1 MTRSRPTILK
11 RFNTKRPSWVNP
23 EKFLDPRLQNLFE
36 MSYFSDSRNSD
47 GAVAT
52 GWGAVDDNKQLNT
65 IASRLPESEAP
76 ADQDSPE
83 DNEAWNNAHGS
94 NESGSDE
101 DSNAPTQTR
110 MADESSEEEAVS
122 YKVSSRSDSSET
134 TEQTANGH
142 RRT

>member
-1 MTRSRPTILK
+1 MDA
-11 RFNTKRPSWVNP
+11 

-52 GWGAVDDNKQLNT
+52 GWGTVDDKQLNT
-65 IASRLPESEAP
+65 IASRLPESETP
-76 ADQDSPE
+76 ADQDSP
-83 DNEAWNNAHGS
+83 DNEAWNNANGS

-101 DSNAPTQTR
+101 DSSAPTQTR

-122 YKVSSRSDSSET
+122 YKVSFGSGSSRDGW
-134 TEQTANGH
+134 AG
-142 RRT
+142 R